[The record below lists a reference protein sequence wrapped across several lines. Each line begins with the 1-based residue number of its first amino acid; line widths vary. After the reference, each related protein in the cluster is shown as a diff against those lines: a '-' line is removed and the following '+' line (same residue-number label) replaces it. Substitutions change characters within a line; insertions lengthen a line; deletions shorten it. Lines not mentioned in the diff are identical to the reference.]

1 MPDKKRDKKA
11 NMQKNAHSRMRQPQT
26 FSDNLNMQMEQTI
39 AAVVQAETY
48 PRGQEENSTQ
58 EQSDEDE
65 EEYNMPRD
73 GKRYTQDAY
82 TVAQNYI
89 DRVEFR
95 H

>member
-1 MPDKKRDKKA
+1 MPDKKRDRKTDMLKKE
-11 NMQKNAHSRMRQPQT
+11 HSRMRQPQT

-48 PRGQEENSTQ
+48 PQGMPKAQDEP
-58 EQSDEDE
+58 EDE
-65 EEYNMPRD
+65 EPPEYPRNGI
-73 GKRYTQDAY
+73 GKRYTQSAY

-89 DRVEFR
+89 DRVGFR